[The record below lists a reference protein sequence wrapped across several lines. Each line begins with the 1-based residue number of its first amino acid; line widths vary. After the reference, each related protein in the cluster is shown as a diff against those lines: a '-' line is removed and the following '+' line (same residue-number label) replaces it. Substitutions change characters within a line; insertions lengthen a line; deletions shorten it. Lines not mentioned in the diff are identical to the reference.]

1 MSRAS
6 SVRTILIGVVATS
19 LCAGT
24 SVAQTARSGGAA
36 SAQLQMQLQQLTS
49 ERARMEAENAQL
61 KKDLAGAQK
70 ELDSLKIAQ
79 KSLDARA
86 KESAAALT
94 QSKTQRDSTD
104 EQLKQTKEKME
115 QLIAKFR
122 ETVQTL
128 RDVEAEH
135 TTVKQTLA
143 TREQQLRSCVD
154 HNQQLYK
161 INEEVLARLEH
172 QSFWSGVAQAE
183 PFTRIKRNQME
194 NLVDD
199 YQARAQDQRV
209 SPHAETSA
217 PSPTSAPP
225 PSPPPASAPTASPTP
240 QKGP

>member
-1 MSRAS
+1 MSRAP
-6 SVRTILIGVVATS
+6 SVRTALIGVVVIS
-19 LCAGT
+19 LGAGT
-24 SVAQTARSGGAA
+24 VVAQTARSGGGAA

-49 ERARMEAENAQL
+49 ERNRMEAENAQL

-70 ELDSLKIAQ
+70 DLESLKAAQ

-94 QSKTQRDSTD
+94 QSKTQRDSTE
-104 EQLKQTKEKME
+104 EQLKQSKDKME

-122 ETVQTL
+122 ETAQTL

-135 TTVKQTLA
+135 TAAKQTLA
-143 TREQQLRSCVD
+143 TREQQLHSCVD

-183 PFTRIKRNQME
+183 PFTRIKRIQME

-209 SPHAETSA
+209 A
-217 PSPTSAPP
+217 
-225 PSPPPASAPTASPTP
+225 P
-240 QKGP
+240 QKSP